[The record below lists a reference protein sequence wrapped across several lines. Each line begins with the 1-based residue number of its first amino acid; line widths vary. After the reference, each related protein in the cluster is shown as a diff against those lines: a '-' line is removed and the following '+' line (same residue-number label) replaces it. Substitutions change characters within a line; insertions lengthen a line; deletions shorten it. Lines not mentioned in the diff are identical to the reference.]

1 MGILAG
7 SYPAL
12 YISAFR
18 PINILKG
25 KLKLG
30 GMNPFT
36 RILLGLQFTFSLI
49 SMVSAIGFLQN
60 ARYQQEYNL
69 GFDAKGSVMAW
80 INDENEFNTYRN
92 SLQRNPQIVSMAGA
106 RNGIFSKQIQE
117 VVKYETQ
124 KMEVDVIEVG
134 DGYLN
139 TLGFGLVEGRDF
151 IKDSE
156 SDRYEAV
163 IVTRK
168 MADLFGW
175 DNAIGKEILM
185 GDTSKYYVAGV
196 VKDILTQGLWKE
208 MDPLLIRY
216 VLPEDY
222 TQIVVST
229 APENAAAVNNFMNQ
243 QWNEVFPNR
252 LYNGYMLASVLQQ
265 ATTLNMSIVY
275 GYSFLGAIALLL
287 SVTGLYTL
295 VSLNM
300 IRRMKEIGIRKIVGA
315 SVASITRTVNRE
327 FIFILLVASVFGAWA
342 GYTWCNTILA
352 AIWRYH
358 QEVSITTFSLA
369 VALLI
374 GISLLTIGYKVFS
387 LANVNPVE
395 TLRDE

>member
-1 MGILAG
+1 
-7 SYPAL
+7 
-12 YISAFR
+12 
-18 PINILKG
+18 
-25 KLKLG
+25 
-30 GMNPFT
+30 
-36 RILLGLQFTFSLI
+36 
-49 SMVSAIGFLQN
+49 
-60 ARYQQEYNL
+60 
-69 GFDAKGSVMAW
+69 
-80 INDENEFNTYRN
+80 
-92 SLQRNPQIVSMAGA
+92 MAGA
-106 RNGIFSKQIQE
+106 RNGIFSNQVQG

-134 DGYLN
+134 DEYLN
-139 TLGFGLVEGRDF
+139 TLGFSLVAGRDF
-151 IKDSE
+151 IKNSE
-156 SDRYEAV
+156 SDRNEAV
-163 IVTRK
+163 IVTQK

-175 DNAIGKEILM
+175 DNAVGKEILM
-185 GDTSKYYVAGV
+185 GDTSKYYVIGV
-196 VKDILTQGLWKE
+196 VKDIHTQGLWKE
-208 MDPLLIRY
+208 LYPLLIRY

-229 APENAAAVNNFMNQ
+229 SPENVAAVNNFMNQ
-243 QWNEVFPNR
+243 QWDQVFPNR
-252 LYNGYMLASVLQQ
+252 LYNGYMLGSVLQQ
-265 ATTLNMSIVY
+265 ANTLSMSIVY
-275 GYSFLGAIALLL
+275 GYTFLGATALLL

-327 FIFILLVASVFGAWA
+327 FIVILLVASVLGTWA

-358 QEVSITTFSLA
+358 QEVNIMTFSFA

-374 GISLLTIGYKVFS
+374 GVSLVTIGYKVFS